1 MNILMIAR
9 GYPTPKEPQWG
20 CFEQDQAEAL
30 QRYGHRVVVVSV
42 DSRFLWRKR
51 KIGTTIY
58 NKNGVI
64 YYNLFWIPGA
74 IVSLLGGRRLSLYI
88 RQLQL
93 LRLYKMIV
101 AKYDK
106 PDIVYGHFFANTA
119 MGVVLKQK
127 FGIPLV
133 GIEHAGRFNDDKLDK
148 HTKSISKYAYDNTDA
163 IIAVSDSL
171 KQRLYYHFHKDSFVV
186 HNLVASIFESKK
198 TDVLKKQKAFHFVST
213 GSLLYGKGFDLLIE
227 AFRRSRLWKKEA
239 RLIIIGEGLERN
251 NLQNIIDEA
260 GLTKQISLVGRKT
273 KVEIADILC
282 VSHAFVLAS
291 RSENFSVAVLE
302 ALSVGLPVI
311 ATICGG
317 IKECINE
324 RNGLLVPVENVDAL
338 TKALVEMYENYSRYD
353 TDYIVSDYQNRFS
366 SAVIAHQLTEI
377 FEGVIRKKGEI
388 N

>member
-1 MNILMIAR
+1 
-9 GYPTPKEPQWG
+9 
-20 CFEQDQAEAL
+20 
-30 QRYGHRVVVVSV
+30 
-42 DSRFLWRKR
+42 
-51 KIGTTIY
+51 
-58 NKNGVI
+58 
-64 YYNLFWIPGA
+64 
-74 IVSLLGGRRLSLYI
+74 
-88 RQLQL
+88 
-93 LRLYKMIV
+93 MIV

-133 GIEHAGRFNDDKLDK
+133 GIEHAGRFNNDKLDK
-148 HTKSISKYAYDNTDA
+148 HTKYISNYAYDNTDA

-227 AFRRSRLWKKEA
+227 AFRKSRLWEKET
-239 RLIIIGEGLERN
+239 RLIIIGEGSERN
-251 NLQNIIDEA
+251 NLQKIIDEA

-324 RNGLLVPVENVDAL
+324 QNGLLVPVEDVDAL

-353 TDYIVSDYQNRFS
+353 TDYIVSDYQNHFS
-366 SAVIAHQLTEI
+366 SAVIVHQLTKI